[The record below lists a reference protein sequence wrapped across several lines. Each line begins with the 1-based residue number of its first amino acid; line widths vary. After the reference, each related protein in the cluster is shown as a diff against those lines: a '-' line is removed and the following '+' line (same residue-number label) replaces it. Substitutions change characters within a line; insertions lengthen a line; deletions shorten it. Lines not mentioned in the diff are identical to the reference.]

1 MTVTTEAAL
10 SFERT
15 VDPREVWSLAPETT
29 FVTDWHY
36 DREREVFDIAAR
48 LPLAHLRYSDTPNP
62 YPDIVLLSQ
71 IAAQAGVIVVAER
84 LDVSLDS
91 TFLLRR
97 LAIELDPLEANLVSR
112 DATRFTLTTDREGTW
127 FKQRRT
133 GTPPTGSMIARC
145 TLEGRPCG
153 TLEVQGIWV
162 DDRLYQTYRRMG
174 GGAEPETLPADA
186 GEPEPHTGR
195 SLPRNR
201 AISRLRNGEGPG
213 RYAGTVLVDE
223 NDPTFYERPLDHVP
237 GLLLLDAAKQGTTAA
252 VCRERS
258 VPASRVVVDSA
269 EFLFS
274 RFAELHAPVHCQVD
288 LTEGLRAIRAE
299 CTQGGRTVCKAN
311 LKATVL
317 DGDD

>member
-15 VDPREVWSLAPETT
+15 VDPREVWSLTPETT
-29 FVTDWHY
+29 YVTDWHH
-36 DREREVFDIAAR
+36 DPETGAFEIAAR
-48 LPLAHLRYSDTPNP
+48 LPRAHLRYSDTANP
-62 YPDIVLLSQ
+62 YPDIGLLSQ
-71 IAAQAGVIVVAER
+71 IASQAGVIVVAEL
-84 LDVSLDS
+84 LDVPLDS

-97 LAIELDPLEANLVSR
+97 LAITLDPLEANVMSR
-112 DATRFTLTTDREGTW
+112 EATRFVLRTDREGTW
-127 FKQRRT
+127 FKVRRT
-133 GTPPTGSMIARC
+133 GTPPTGSMMAHC
-145 TLEGRPCG
+145 TLEGRPCA

-162 DDRLYQTYRRMG
+162 NERTYQDFRRMG
-174 GGAEPETLPADA
+174 GGAEPEPLPADA
-186 GEPEPHTGR
+186 AEPEPNTGR

-223 NDPTFYERPLDHVP
+223 DDPTFYERPLDHVP
-237 GLLLLDAAKQGTTAA
+237 GLLLLDAVKQGTTAA

-258 VPASRVVVDSA
+258 VPPSRVVVDSA

-274 RFAELHAPVHCQVD
+274 RFAELHAPVHCNVD

-317 DGDD
+317 DGDG

>member
-1 MTVTTEAAL
+1 MSAITEAPL

-15 VDPREVWSLAPETT
+15 VDPREVWSLSPETT
-29 FVTDWHY
+29 YVTDWHY
-36 DREREVFDIAAR
+36 DPDGDVFDIAAR
-48 LPLAHLRYSDTPNP
+48 LPRAHLRYSDTPHP
-62 YPDIVLLSQ
+62 YPDMVLLSQ
-71 IAAQAGVIVVAER
+71 IVSQAGVIVVAQL
-84 LDVSLDS
+84 LDVALDS

-97 LAIELDPLEANLVSR
+97 LAITLDPLEANVLSR
-112 DATRFTLTTDREGTW
+112 DATRLTLKTDSEGTW
-127 FKQRRT
+127 FKVRRT
-133 GTPPTGSMIARC
+133 GTPPTGSMIAHC
-145 TLEGRPCG
+145 ALEGRPCG

-162 DDRLYQTYRRMG
+162 NDRTYQDFRRMG
-174 GGAEPETLPADA
+174 GGAEPEPLPAEA
-186 GEPEPHTGR
+186 AEPEPHTGR

-201 AISRLRNGEGPG
+201 AISRLQNGEGPG

-223 NDPTFYERPLDHVP
+223 DDPTFYERPLDHVP
-237 GLLLLDAAKQGTTAA
+237 GLLLLDAVKQGTTAA

-274 RFAELHAPVHCQVD
+274 RFAELHAPVNCQVD
-288 LTEGLRAIRAE
+288 LTEGLRAVKAQ

-317 DGDD
+317 DGSD